1 MLYPR
6 TISVVV
12 NIIIIHRLRYQARV
26 QTSTLVFVPGTQA
39 VPYLLLYSNST
50 RQDAGQSERILII
63 GLAVGEIQHQQVS
76 SSVRVMAWL
85 CETDTSKGI

>member
-1 MLYPR
+1 MLYPH
-6 TISVVV
+6 TISEVV
-12 NIIIIHRLRYQARV
+12 NIIIIHRLCYRAHV

-50 RQDAGQSERILII
+50 RQGTGWPERILII
-63 GLAVGEIQHQQVS
+63 GLAVGEIWHQQVS